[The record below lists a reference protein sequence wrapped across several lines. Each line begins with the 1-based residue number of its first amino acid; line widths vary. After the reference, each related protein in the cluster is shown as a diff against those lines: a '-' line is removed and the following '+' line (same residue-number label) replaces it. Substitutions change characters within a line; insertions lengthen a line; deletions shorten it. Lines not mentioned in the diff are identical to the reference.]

1 MVYVTKEA
9 IFDYQPVVEAK
20 EKLCSIRPDSDHM
33 EERERYSDIY
43 QDILKKF
50 KLKYGEDVYAELKKV
65 YIPQSIVGNTEAFYT
80 RIANSLTR
88 CVIL

>member
-9 IFDYQPVVEAK
+9 IFDYQPLVEAK

-33 EERERYSDIY
+33 EERERQSDIY
-43 QDILKKF
+43 QDILRKF
-50 KLKYGEDVYAELKKV
+50 KLEYGEEVYAELKKV
-65 YIPQSIVGNTEAFYT
+65 YIPQSVIGNTEAFYT
-80 RIANSLTR
+80 LIANRLKR